1 MQMFDPNL
9 ATMVATSPAESALM
23 ILYYLYPAL
32 VFAYFFFASIVSA
45 CTVHSSKEDEL
56 KQKCPSGKLTLAF
69 YLLCI
74 LTYVTQLLLLG
85 IQAGLSQEWPTED
98 HIIIGHLACILAFGI
113 QLGRCIDTEYAPF
126 YPFIGSWLIGLAF
139 DIIITVLSA
148 TLGLFSPFS
157 TFNILD
163 NASIAIRCLSFTF
176 LIGLFIFGTSVKTE
190 PDEEQEPL
198 LPKSTTTSPN
208 SPTSQESGYGSTT
221 QVEEEDE
228 ETPEY
233 SWERREREAK
243 ETMKKRLEEGG
254 NWFEYAKGFKVWK
267 STLVPIDEPFVPQQ
281 HLHGPPL
288 LFSKPVC

>member
-9 ATMVATSPAESALM
+9 GTMVATSPAESALVA
-23 ILYYLYPAL
+23 LYYLYPAL

-45 CTVHSSKEDEL
+45 CTVHSSKEDEP
-56 KQKCPSGKLTLAF
+56 KKKCPSGKFTLVL

-74 LTYVTQLLLLG
+74 LSYITQLLLLG
-85 IQAGLSQEWPTED
+85 IQVGLSREWPTED

-126 YPFIGSWLIGLAF
+126 YPFIGSWLIGLTF
-139 DIIITVLSA
+139 DITITVLSA

-163 NASIAIRCLSFTF
+163 SASIVIRCLSFSLLT
-176 LIGLFIFGTSVKTE
+176 GLFIFGTSVKTE

-198 LPKSTTTSPN
+198 LPKATTTPD
-208 SPTSQESGYGSTT
+208 SPTSQESGYGSTA
-221 QVEEEDE
+221 QAEEEDE

-243 ETMKKRLEEGG
+243 EAMKKRLEEGG

-267 STLVPIDEPFVPQQ
+267 STLVHIHELFVP
-281 HLHGPPL
+281 
-288 LFSKPVC
+288 